1 MAEQAV
7 IATQMEEVQPT
18 KTGPVSKFAWWTL
31 GLNIFVILWGAYVR
45 ATGSGAGCGGHWP
58 LCNGVVIP
66 RQPALETLIEF
77 THRISSGAALLFVA
91 VLLILALRRYP
102 TGHRVRTAATIAAG
116 LIFFEALLGAG
127 LVLFDLV
134 GGNTSISRAAA
145 GAAHLVNTFLL
156 LASLSLAA
164 AWSTWAH
171 GPVVR
176 PVPRG
181 MAVSLGL
188 GLAGVILIGMT
199 GSIAALGDTLFPA
212 VTIAEGF
219 RQDFDSAS
227 HLLLRLRSWHPIIAV
242 LVSTLLLGIARSS
255 YSGREDLVRLR
266 AMLAGLTIIQLLA
279 GALNVLLLAPIWL
292 QLLHLLLADLL
303 WISLVLLADR
313 ARREPN
319 VTSP

>member
-1 MAEQAV
+1 MVDQAV
-7 IATQMEEVQPT
+7 QTAEGEALRQAKPAS
-18 KTGPVSKFAWWTL
+18 VSKFAWWTL
-31 GLNIFVILWGAYVR
+31 GVNIFVILWGAYVR

-58 LCNGVVIP
+58 LCNGEVIP

-102 TGHRVRTAATIAAG
+102 SGHHVRKIAVVAAG
-116 LIFFEALLGAG
+116 LIVLEALLGAG

-145 GAAHLVNTFLL
+145 GSAHLLNTFLL

-164 AWSTWAH
+164 AWSTWEH
-171 GPVVR
+171 GPVLETI
-176 PVPRG
+176 PRG

-188 GLAGVILIGMT
+188 GLVGVILIGMT

-212 VTIAEGF
+212 TSISEGL

-227 HLLLRLRSWHPIIAV
+227 HILLRLRSLHPIIAV
-242 LVSTLLLGIARSS
+242 MVSTILLGIARFS
-255 YSGREDLVRLR
+255 YSGREDLIRIR
-266 AMLAGLTIIQLLA
+266 DILAGLTIVQLLA
-279 GALNVLLLAPIWL
+279 GAINVVLLAPVWL

-303 WISLVLLADR
+303 WISLVILADR
-313 ARREPN
+313 ARREPT
-319 VTSP
+319 VKHP